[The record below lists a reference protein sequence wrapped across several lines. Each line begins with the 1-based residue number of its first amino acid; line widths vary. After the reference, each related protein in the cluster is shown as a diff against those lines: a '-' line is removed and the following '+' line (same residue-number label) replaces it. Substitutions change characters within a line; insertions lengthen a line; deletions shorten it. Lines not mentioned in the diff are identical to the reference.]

1 MISAARS
8 QALYPPRPA
17 VGARP
22 GASVLARARSPLG
35 IAAGA
40 GALLLVAAAAP
51 VLSQSTVTS
60 VRLALAGGFAL
71 LAVLALALVSYDAA
85 VVLGLL
91 LLGVVRTEP
100 ALPDAVFGVVMAVAV
115 VTGRFRVSAVP
126 HSVRHLLGVLVAL
139 NLLSAVQVVH
149 IGAGARYLAITLYLV
164 VLGVWLAGYV
174 DCRRRARLAVG
185 AYLAAAVSSA
195 LLGILALFVS
205 FPGSA
210 ALSGDEYR
218 ARAFF
223 EDPNVFGPFLVPA
236 AVILLEEL
244 LRPRLFARRPTV
256 TSVCLLVVGAG
267 ILFSYSRAAW
277 LNLAV
282 SIAVLALLGAR
293 GRGGA
298 RRTLRLAAAWILA
311 AAAAV
316 ALVQATGSADF
327 LEERAH
333 YQAYDIERFGAQ
345 RTGVELALEHPL
357 GVGPGQFDVLVP
369 VSAHSLY
376 VRVLAEQG
384 IVGLAVLLALVG
396 GTLVLAARN
405 ALRRVDLHG
414 ISSLAL
420 LAAWCGALVNSLVV
434 DSLHWRHLWLLA
446 ALIWANSMMR
456 TSNLPA
462 GR

>member
-1 MISAARS
+1 VS
-8 QALYPPRPA
+8 
-17 VGARP
+17 
-22 GASVLARARSPLG
+22 SVLTPTRSLPG

-51 VLSQSTVTS
+51 VLSQSAVTS
-60 VRLALAGGFAL
+60 VRLALAGGIAL
-71 LAVLALALVSYDAA
+71 LAVLALALFSYDAA

-115 VTGRFRVSAVP
+115 VTGRFRLSAVP
-126 HSVRHLLGVLVAL
+126 RSVRHLLGVLVAL
-139 NLLSAVQVVH
+139 NLLSAVDVVD

-174 DCRRRARLAVG
+174 DCHHRARLAVG

-195 LLGILALFVS
+195 LLGCLALFVS
-205 FPGSA
+205 FPGGS
-210 ALSGDEYR
+210 ALSGDGYR
-218 ARAFF
+218 AQAFF

-236 AVILLEEL
+236 AVILLEER
-244 LRPRLFARRPTV
+244 LRPRLFSRHPAL
-256 TSVCLLVVGAG
+256 TSVCLLVLGAG

-277 LNLAV
+277 VNLAV
-282 SIAVLALLGAR
+282 ALGVLAVLGAR

-298 RRTLRLAAAWILA
+298 SCTLRLAAAGVLA

-316 ALVQATGSADF
+316 ALVQATGSAD
-327 LEERAH
+327 LLNERAH
-333 YQAYDIERFGAQ
+333 YQAYDVERFSAQ
-345 RTGVELALEHPL
+345 RTGIELALEHPL

-384 IVGLAVLLALVG
+384 IFGLAVLLALVG
-396 GTLVLAARN
+396 GTLILAARN
-405 ALRRVDLHG
+405 VLRRVDLHG

-446 ALIWANSMMR
+446 ALIWANAMVR
-456 TSNLPA
+456 GPVRP
-462 GR
+462 GGP

>member
-1 MISAARS
+1 VTSNGHVQALRWAGSPTAARAGAWAGGRS
-8 QALYPPRPA
+8 LPA
-17 VGARP
+17 
-22 GASVLARARSPLG
+22 
-35 IAAGA
+35 IAGGA
-40 GALLLVAAAAP
+40 GALLLVTAAVLA
-51 VLSQSTVTS
+51 LSQSAEPS
-60 VRLALAGGFAL
+60 LGMALAGGVAL
-71 LAVLALALVSYDAA
+71 VGLLLLALVSYDAA

-100 ALPDAVFGVVMAVAV
+100 ALTDAVFGVVMAVAV
-115 VTGRFRVSAVP
+115 VTGRFRLSAVP
-126 HSVRHLLGVLVAL
+126 SSVRHLLGVLVAL
-139 NLLSAVQVVH
+139 NLLSGVEVVH
-149 IGAGARYLAITLYLV
+149 IGPAARFLAITVYLV

-174 DCRRRARLAVG
+174 DCPRRARLVVG
-185 AYLAAAVSSA
+185 AYMAAAVSSA
-195 LLGILALFVS
+195 LLGTLALFVS
-205 FPGSA
+205 FPGSSV
-210 ALSGDEYR
+210 LSGDGYR

-236 AVILLEEL
+236 VVILLEEL

-256 TSVCLLVVGAG
+256 TSVCLLVVGTG

-282 SIAVLALLGAR
+282 AIAVLAFLGAR

-327 LEERAH
+327 LEERASR
-333 YQAYDIERFGAQ
+333 QTYDVERFSAQ

-357 GVGPGQFDVLVP
+357 GIGPGQFDVLVP

-384 IVGLAVLLALVG
+384 VLGLGVLLALVG

-405 ALRRVDLHG
+405 VSRRVDLHG

-446 ALIWANSMMR
+446 ALIWANSMVR
-456 TSNLPA
+456 GSDQSR
-462 GR
+462 GC

>member
-1 MISAARS
+1 M
-8 QALYPPRPA
+8 
-17 VGARP
+17 
-22 GASVLARARSPLG
+22 LARTRSLPG
-35 IAAGA
+35 TAAGA
-40 GALLLVAAAAP
+40 GALLVVAAAAP
-51 VLSQSTVTS
+51 VLSQSAPTS
-60 VRLALAGGFAL
+60 PGMALGAGFAL
-71 LAVLALALVSYDAA
+71 LGLLILALVSYDAA

-115 VTGRFRVSAVP
+115 VTGRFRLSAVP
-126 HSVRHLLGVLVAL
+126 RSVRHLLGVLVAL
-139 NLLSAVQVVH
+139 NLLSAIEVVD

-185 AYLAAAVSSA
+185 AYLAAAVGSA
-195 LLGILALFVS
+195 LLGSLALFVR
-205 FPGSA
+205 FPGST
-210 ALSGDEYR
+210 ALAGDGYR

-236 AVILLEEL
+236 AVILLEER
-244 LRPRLFARRPTV
+244 LRPRLFSRHPTL
-256 TSVCLLVVGAG
+256 TSVCLIVLGAG
-267 ILFSYSRAAW
+267 ILFSYSRGAW

-282 SIAVLALLGAR
+282 ALGVLAVLGAR

-298 RRTLRLAAAWILA
+298 ARSMRLAAAGILA

-327 LEERAH
+327 LDERAH
-333 YQAYDIERFGAQ
+333 YQAYDIERFSAQ

-384 IVGLAVLLALVG
+384 ILGLAVLLALAG

-446 ALIWANSMMR
+446 ALIWANAMVGGSFR
-456 TSNLPA
+456 TAS
-462 GR
+462 R